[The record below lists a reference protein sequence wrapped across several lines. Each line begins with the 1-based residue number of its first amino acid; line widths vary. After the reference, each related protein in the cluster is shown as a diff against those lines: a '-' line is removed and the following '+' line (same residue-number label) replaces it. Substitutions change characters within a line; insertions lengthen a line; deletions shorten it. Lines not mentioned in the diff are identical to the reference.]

1 MVRDDLRLA
10 AEWDPRLKV
19 VPLFPVSCTEAL
31 DPEDRDES
39 GILDVQTHLVKSV
52 ATRTGVL
59 RYANLL
65 RVADS
70 CLGELQWELAAHRAA
85 RMNTGAPAVLEKE
98 RERLN
103 AVGAEGKTLMRQLE
117 DGFRRLNL
125 DRADALN
132 RGMRDLRTSYD
143 EKVGGLRGNDLAA
156 LPSQLISEVTALA
169 DRLTEDARDR
179 LTSLCEDL
187 VRQVDDAVPELGSLG
202 QLEPQRLTEA
212 VSLESPRQRS
222 ANRVERLSTL
232 ISFSSGR
239 SIGSLLASLP
249 VIAIGG
255 TPFIIAGLGLGAVF
269 AFHMH
274 RGRNDVTRQNE
285 FKTWMREQLA
295 EAERQLNNDFS
306 RAMIDIG
313 HELRSLLGERIETR
327 KADLSRA
334 IREREA
340 ELAADS
346 DARRNEVG
354 IIQQRLD
361 EINALRQRGA
371 ELRSGVLELS
381 SAVSGP

>member
-1 MVRDDLRLA
+1 
-10 AEWDPRLKV
+10 
-19 VPLFPVSCTEAL
+19 
-31 DPEDRDES
+31 
-39 GILDVQTHLVKSV
+39 
-52 ATRTGVL
+52 
-59 RYANLL
+59 
-65 RVADS
+65 
-70 CLGELQWELAAHRAA
+70 
-85 RMNTGAPAVLEKE
+85 
-98 RERLN
+98 
-103 AVGAEGKTLMRQLE
+103 
-117 DGFRRLNL
+117 
-125 DRADALN
+125 
-132 RGMRDLRTSYD
+132 
-143 EKVGGLRGNDLAA
+143 
-156 LPSQLISEVTALA
+156 
-169 DRLTEDARDR
+169 
-179 LTSLCEDL
+179 
-187 VRQVDDAVPELGSLG
+187 
-202 QLEPQRLTEA
+202 
-212 VSLESPRQRS
+212 
-222 ANRVERLSTL
+222 
-232 ISFSSGR
+232 
-239 SIGSLLASLP
+239 LP